1 MFRYLNSRLAI
12 YLFLTIAGILAIE
25 IVAVGVATDLLH
37 SDLHVRNVQRES
49 ELLELTIQHPL
60 TLSDFSLV
68 NQIFGNIGVRSD
80 IKSVRLISSQG
91 MVMASSVPDE
101 VGVQLNN
108 DEQLCQNCHQSES
121 GALPLFVRAPAG
133 LDNIEMIITAN
144 GLDNTVVCYSCHQD
158 GGDHLGV
165 LIIENRVRHDHPWIG
180 FFPTGLVLSGLIIVI
195 ALVLTTLLVF
205 QKTVVSPMF
214 TIINGSGLEK
224 ASQRTDVVGLIAQ
237 KLQNAETRL
246 KAMDSDTTFQ
256 HRGFMALLTLFEDI
270 DLFVSVESVLRK
282 ALKTVQT
289 ITGFSRVAMRVHDEN
304 QHCFRLIAQEGMTSE
319 MVEELAC
326 IPEDRG
332 FQGEVNKLKR
342 PVFTSDLASD
352 PHLGGQSPLREGIQ
366 SLVCVPFLVADQVV
380 GTMELAVKR
389 KHSWD
394 EVELQWLELVGR
406 SVGILIHHVRL
417 TDRLKGV
424 LVEEE
429 HNRVAQEIHDGLAQ
443 LLGSLRLWAED
454 ANLALE
460 KGESAQVQIAL
471 KKIELTARDAYAS
484 LREEIIGLR
493 NTIVPGEDLLPVLT
507 EYLDRFQRQWG
518 IETKLDVVRA
528 PSVASRLSLTP
539 ASEIQLLRII
549 QEGLTNIRRHAN
561 AHRIRLRVD
570 EGLEEIIVSIQDD
583 GKGFD
588 PENVTSEG
596 FGLKIM
602 SERAASVGGR
612 ITIYSKDGQG
622 TTLEII
628 LPR

>member
-1 MFRYLNSRLAI
+1 
-12 YLFLTIAGILAIE
+12 
-25 IVAVGVATDLLH
+25 
-37 SDLHVRNVQRES
+37 
-49 ELLELTIQHPL
+49 
-60 TLSDFSLV
+60 
-68 NQIFGNIGVRSD
+68 
-80 IKSVRLISSQG
+80 
-91 MVMASSVPDE
+91 
-101 VGVQLNN
+101 
-108 DEQLCQNCHQSES
+108 
-121 GALPLFVRAPAG
+121 
-133 LDNIEMIITAN
+133 
-144 GLDNTVVCYSCHQD
+144 
-158 GGDHLGV
+158 
-165 LIIENRVRHDHPWIG
+165 
-180 FFPTGLVLSGLIIVI
+180 
-195 ALVLTTLLVF
+195 
-205 QKTVVSPMF
+205 
-214 TIINGSGLEK
+214 
-224 ASQRTDVVGLIAQ
+224 
-237 KLQNAETRL
+237 
-246 KAMDSDTTFQ
+246 
-256 HRGFMALLTLFEDI
+256 
-270 DLFVSVESVLRK
+270 
-282 ALKTVQT
+282 
-289 ITGFSRVAMRVHDEN
+289 
-304 QHCFRLIAQEGMTSE
+304 
-319 MVEELAC
+319 
-326 IPEDRG
+326 
-332 FQGEVNKLKR
+332 
-342 PVFTSDLASD
+342 
-352 PHLGGQSPLREGIQ
+352 
-366 SLVCVPFLVADQVV
+366 
-380 GTMELAVKR
+380 MELAVKR

-518 IETKLDVVRA
+518 IETKLDVVRV

-570 EGLEEIIVSIQDD
+570 EGLEEIMVSIQDD